1 MRQQRTERSRT
12 KEGDADGDADD
23 EAGVL
28 PRFARLNRGA
38 ELKRAL
44 RGEDGHH
51 RAPAGELSRA
61 ASVQRGRAGDEAGWL
76 CES

>member
-1 MRQQRTERSRT
+1 MT

-38 ELKRAL
+38 ELKRAM
-44 RGEDGHH
+44 R
-51 RAPAGELSRA
+51 
-61 ASVQRGRAGDEAGWL
+61 
-76 CES
+76 

>member
-12 KEGDADGDADD
+12 KEGAADGDADD

-28 PRFARLNRGA
+28 PHFARLDRGA
-38 ELKRAL
+38 ELKRAI
-44 RGEDGHH
+44 REDGHH